1 MRLDL
6 EGLEI
11 TKGELKHLSG
21 VSLGKILRPPT
32 KTKYLLEGLKSLL
45 IALLLL
51 VSYWIIAVEI
61 LNKHH
66 LLLIVIYLSMTIGLF
81 LEDIYKIFM
90 TRKNQRLIRLF
101 EDVDKYNSI
110 VQAIAIND
118 KIEAAGNPQVKLSN
132 RTKIMEALKLI
143 REDLTRAL
151 KTERIIR
158 ENQKF
163 VNKNTDLFTFNFNTL
178 TALQINDKAS
188 EHGKLLN
195 EALEIAIEV
204 REEMKKLQ
212 NEHLLN

>member
-21 VSLGKILRPPT
+21 VSLGNILRPPT

-51 VSYWIIAVEI
+51 VSYWMVVQI
-61 LNKHH
+61 LNQHY
-66 LLLIVIYLSMTIGLF
+66 LLLIVIYVGMAIGLF

-90 TRKNQRLIRLF
+90 TRKNQHLMRLF

-110 VQAIAIND
+110 IQAIVIND
-118 KIEAAGNPQVKLSN
+118 RIEEAGNSQVKLSN
-132 RTKIMEALKLI
+132 RTKIIEALQLI
-143 REDLTRAL
+143 REDLIRAL

-158 ENQKF
+158 ENKKF
-163 VNKNTDLFTFNFNTL
+163 INNNTDLFTFNFNTL

-212 NEHLLN
+212 DEHSLN